1 MTNNEGSTALHY
13 TCQRP
18 TTRWHTF
25 WTSGAFFL
33 IPPDDIFIWST
44 KSSVNNKVKQLHYS
58 VKKECVWLC
67 VKAKYLPHLQNH
79 SK

>member
-1 MTNNEGSTALHY
+1 MTNNEGSTAFHY

-58 VKKECVWLC
+58 VQRKNIFGFV
-67 VKAKYLPHLQNH
+67 
-79 SK
+79 